1 MKRFPK
7 LPGRCVVAA
16 GAALLAG
23 CASAVYDGQ
32 YEWKEGWREARVE
45 RTGSADEL
53 GGRASR
59 DCRYRLPPDE
69 VKSGRFAVL
78 GFEYMARHRHRVV
91 PLASGDEPVRGEP
104 VLTNLRRCEPPTRR
118 AAG

>member
-1 MKRFPK
+1 MNRFLK
-7 LPGRCVVAA
+7 LVRPCFLATC
-16 GAALLAG
+16 AALLAG
-23 CASAVYDGQ
+23 CASVVYDGK
-32 YEWKEGWREARVE
+32 YDWKEGWREARVE
-45 RTGSADEL
+45 RTGSAEEL

-59 DCRYRLPPDE
+59 DCRYRLPPEE

-91 PLASGDEPVRGEP
+91 PLAPGDEPARGEP